1 MNIIHNLA
9 YISGGFVLGAVEEH
23 AKNTT
28 LKLKKHLL
36 LLYRETPAQQH
47 AHGTS

>member
-1 MNIIHNLA
+1 MLA
-9 YISGGFVLGAVEEH
+9 AIEEY

-28 LKLKKHLL
+28 LTLEHLL